1 MRYLTSIILLAFLP
15 VLTAT
20 TPPRADV
27 QPPAARLS
35 LVEKAQRLSEVPPVP
50 PVREELRNPFMPPL
64 IMGAAVT
71 TSQVVAPVVVSDRRI
86 LDAIAPRVNPTGTVT
101 LGGEPI
107 LLFGQKRIK
116 VGDVL
121 PITFEGRS
129 YSLVISAIQST
140 SFTVRLNNE
149 ETTRPI
155 NPASRP

>member
-1 MRYLTSIILLAFLP
+1 MKSIAAVFLLFTSILVAQGALRP
-15 VLTAT
+15 
-20 TPPRADV
+20 DV
-27 QPPAARLS
+27 TPPAAREQSVS
-35 LVEKAQRLSEVPPVP
+35 LAQRLAAAPEVPKVVVGP
-50 PVREELRNPFMPPL
+50 RNPF
-64 IMGAAVT
+64 AAPAQVRDLVAAPA
-71 TSQVVAPVVVSDRRI
+71 VVAPPQVSDRRL
-86 LDAIAPRVNPTGTVT
+86 LDAMAPLINPTGTMA
-101 LGGEPI
+101 LGGQPI

-116 VGDVL
+116 VGDTL